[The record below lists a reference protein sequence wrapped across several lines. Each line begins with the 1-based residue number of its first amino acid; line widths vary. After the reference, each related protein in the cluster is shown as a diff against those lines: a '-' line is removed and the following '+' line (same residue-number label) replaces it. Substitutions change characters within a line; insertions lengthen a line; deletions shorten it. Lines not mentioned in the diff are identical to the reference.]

1 MTEYT
6 KEMDIGEIIKE
17 LARMRNELVTMTNSI
32 ESIIKNLVVMVQIGG
47 DTE

>member
-6 KEMDIGEIIKE
+6 KEMDVDEIIKE
-17 LARMRNELVTMTNSI
+17 LTRMRNELVTMTNSI
-32 ESIIKNLVVMVQIGG
+32 ESIIKNLVVIVQIGG